1 VAPDDSWTGN
11 PEARTVAARPDSAPA
26 PRPDRLDGV
35 GGSPGVVV
43 GRARVVTGSAAGAL
57 PGPGEIL
64 VCPMTDPSWAPM
76 FLLAAAVVT
85 DIGGP
90 ASHGAIVARELGVP
104 CVANT
109 RRGTAVITTGD
120 LLRVDGDAG
129 VVEILE
135 RAPVVPTA
143 GTLS

>member
-1 VAPDDSWTGN
+1 VVIDSVAD
-11 PEARTVAARPDSAPA
+11 AP
-26 PRPDRLDGV
+26 
-35 GGSPGVVV
+35 
-43 GRARVVTGSAAGAL
+43 
-57 PGPGEIL
+57 PGPGEVL
-64 VCPMTDPSWAPM
+64 VCAMTDPSWAPM

-109 RRGTAVITTGD
+109 RTGTAVITTGD

-135 RAPVVPTA
+135 RAPVAPTA
-143 GTLS
+143 GSVC